1 MSNHRVSIEISSELA
16 ADLDALAGSGNRNE
30 FAAKLL
36 EREVRRERL
45 LKALANREPIWKDED
60 HPELA
65 AGADAWVRGLRQEAE
80 DRFNGL

>member
-1 MSNHRVSIEISSELA
+1 MSDQRVSIEISCELA

-30 FAAKLL
+30 FAAKVL

-45 LKALANREPIWKDED
+45 LNVFANREPIWKDED

-65 AGADAWVRGLRQEAE
+65 AGTEAWVRGLRLEAE
-80 DRFNGL
+80 GRFNRL